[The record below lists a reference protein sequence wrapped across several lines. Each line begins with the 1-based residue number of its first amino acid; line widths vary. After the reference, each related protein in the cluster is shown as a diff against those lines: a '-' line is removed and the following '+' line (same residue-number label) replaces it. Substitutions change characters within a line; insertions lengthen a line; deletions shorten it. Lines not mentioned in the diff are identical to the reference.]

1 MANMREIRTR
11 INSVQDTMKITNA
24 MYLISSSKLR
34 KARSGYE
41 SVSPYF
47 ETLKRT
53 IADILERRPEIE
65 EELIETKSS
74 MSKDV
79 EKSEDKKKKLFI
91 VISSDKGLAG
101 SYNHN
106 IFKLVEEN
114 LEEEIDNRLMLI
126 GHMAVNYFKNNKKV
140 VIDEKHIYPAAEPTT
155 FRAREIAEFII
166 DEYLKTDLDEVYIV
180 YTKMVSSMA
189 FEPRILRLL
198 PLSRGMFE
206 PAADTADKL
215 QEPVFLPSPEAVLR
229 HITPNYVKGLI
240 YGAMVESYA
249 CEQSARMTAMDNAT
263 TNAKEMIRELTL
275 AYNRVRQAAITQE
288 ITEIVS
294 GAQSAQ

>member
-34 KARSGYE
+34 KARAGRDK
-41 SVSPYF
+41 VSPYF
-47 ETLKRT
+47 QRLQST
-53 IADILERRPEIE
+53 IADILKRCPDLEEDYFEETSRREIPETGKRRI
-65 EELIETKSS
+65 
-74 MSKDV
+74 
-79 EKSEDKKKKLFI
+79 FI

-106 IFKLVEEN
+106 VFKKTEEF
-114 LEEEIDNRLMLI
+114 LEEDSENTFILV
-126 GHMAVNYFKNNKKV
+126 GHMAINYFKNHEGV
-140 VIDEKHIYPAAEPTT
+140 EIDENRIYPAAEPAMY
-155 FRAREIAEFII
+155 RARHIAEHVIGKFLRN
-166 DEYLKTDLDEVYIV
+166 EVDEVYVV
-180 YTKMVSSMA
+180 YTKMVNSMS
-189 FEPRILRLL
+189 FEPEALRVM
-198 PLSRGMFE
+198 PLSTRMFE
-206 PAADTADKL
+206 NAEINEERL
-215 QEPVFLPSPEAVLR
+215 SEPVFEPSPEAVIS
-229 HITPNYVKGLI
+229 HVAPNYIKGLI

-263 TNAKEMIRELTL
+263 TNAKEMIRELSL

-294 GAQSAQ
+294 GAQSSR